1 MSCFNCFEEDDFNK
15 TADGGGLHTV
25 KSSAGK
31 LAQFILSVI

>member
-1 MSCFNCFEEDDFNK
+1 MSCFNCCGEDDFNK

-31 LAQFILSVI
+31 LAQFMVSVI